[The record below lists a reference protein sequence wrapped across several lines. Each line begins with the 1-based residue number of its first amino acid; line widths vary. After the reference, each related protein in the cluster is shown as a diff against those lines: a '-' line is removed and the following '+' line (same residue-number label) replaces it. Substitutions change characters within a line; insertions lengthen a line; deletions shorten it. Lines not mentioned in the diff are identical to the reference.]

1 MITSPIMSE
10 ARPPARPPEGA
21 PLPREGRSW
30 PELAQAL
37 RDLKRD
43 DLDWRRGRHAAFVW
57 HADDAVEQVAREAY
71 ALFMTEN
78 GLGLRVFPSL
88 RRMETDV
95 VAMVRHLLGGDA
107 AVTGHLTSGG
117 TESIFL
123 ATHAARQ
130 WARQQRP
137 DVTEPEIVAPWS
149 AHPAVS
155 KAAHYLGMK
164 VLRVPVGDGFRA
176 DVAAMA
182 AAITPRTVMLYASA
196 PTYSLGVIDPITEL
210 ANLARTHGLWLHVD
224 ACVGG
229 ILGPFVRALGHPV
242 PEFGLALPGVT
253 SVSADLHKSG
263 YTAKGA
269 SVVLFRTA
277 EHQAAGRYDFD
288 DWPTGLYSVNTFTGT
303 RPGGAIAA
311 AWAVM
316 NFLGEA
322 GYRRIAATVMEAKAH
337 LVEGL
342 ARIGGGLH
350 VWGEPE
356 LWAVGFGSAG
366 HDIFTIADRMTARG
380 WSVGRIREPRGIHLM
395 LTPVHAPI
403 IDEYLADLARS
414 VNEARAVT
422 GPSPTRAVY

>member
-30 PELAQAL
+30 PELALAL

-88 RRMETDV
+88 RRMEADV

-107 AVTGHLTSGG
+107 AVT
-117 TESIFL
+117 
-123 ATHAARQ
+123 
-130 WARQQRP
+130 
-137 DVTEPEIVAPWS
+137 
-149 AHPAVS
+149 

-210 ANLARTHGLWLHVD
+210 ADLARTHGLWLHVD

>member
-1 MITSPIMSE
+1 MNQPS
-10 ARPPARPPEGA
+10 PPADGPS
-21 PLPREGRSW
+21 LPREGRSW
-30 PELAQAL
+30 PELAKAL
-37 RDLKRD
+37 RELKRD

-57 HADDAVEQVAREAY
+57 HADDAVEEVAREAY

-88 RRMETDV
+88 RRMEADV
-95 VAMVRHLLGGDA
+95 VGMVCQLLGGDA
-107 AVTGHLTSGG
+107 ATTGHLTSGG

-123 ATHAARQ
+123 ATHAARE

-137 DVTEPEIVAPWS
+137 EIAEPEIVAAWS
-149 AHPAVS
+149 AHPAVN
-155 KAAHYLGMK
+155 KAAHYLGMT
-164 VLRVPVGDGFRA
+164 VRRVPVGAGFRA

-182 AAITPRTVMLYASA
+182 TAITPRTVMLYGSA

-210 ANLARTHGLWLHVD
+210 AELARVRGLWLHVD

-229 ILGPFVRALGHPV
+229 ILGPFVRGLGYPV

-277 EHQAAGRYDFD
+277 AHQAAGRYDFD

-303 RPGGAIAA
+303 RPGGAVAA

-316 NFLGEA
+316 HFLGEA
-322 GYRRIAATVMEAKAH
+322 GYRRIAATVMDAKAR

-350 VWGEPE
+350 VWGKPE
-356 LWAVGFGSAG
+356 LWAVGFGSAD

-403 IDEYLADLARS
+403 VDEYLADLAGS
-414 VNEARAVT
+414 VDEARGVAR
-422 GPSPTRAVY
+422 PSPTRAVY

>member
-1 MITSPIMSE
+1 MS
-10 ARPPARPPEGA
+10 
-21 PLPREGRSW
+21 PLPRDGQSW
-30 PELAQAL
+30 PELAQTL
-37 RDLKRD
+37 RDLKRA
-43 DLDWRRGRHAAFVW
+43 DLDWRRGRHAAYVW
-57 HADDAVEQVAREAY
+57 HADDAVEHVAREAY
-71 ALFMTEN
+71 GLFMTEN

-88 RRMETDV
+88 RRMEADLV
-95 VAMVRHLLGGDA
+95 GIVRDLLGGDA
-107 AVTGHLTSGG
+107 ATTGHLTSGG

-123 ATHAARQ
+123 ATHAARE
-130 WARQQRP
+130 WARRQRP
-137 DVTEPEIVAPWS
+137 EITAPEIVAAWS

-155 KAAHYLGMK
+155 KAAHYLGMT
-164 VLRVPVGDGFRA
+164 VRRVPVGADFRA

-196 PTYSLGVIDPITEL
+196 PTYSLGVIDPIAEL
-210 ANLARTHGLWLHVD
+210 AELAQARGLWLHVD

-229 ILGPFVRALGHPV
+229 ILAPFVRALGHPV

-303 RPGGAIAA
+303 RPGGAVAA

-316 NFLGEA
+316 HFLGEA
-322 GYRRIAATVMEAKAH
+322 GYRRIAATVMDAKAR

-342 ARIGGGLH
+342 ARIDGGLH
-350 VWGEPE
+350 VWGEPP
-356 LWAVGFGSAG
+356 LWAVGFGSEA
-366 HDIFTIADRMTARG
+366 HDIHTVADRMTTRG

-395 LTPVHAPI
+395 VTPVHAPI
-403 IDEYLADLARS
+403 IDEYLADLALS
-414 VNEARAVT
+414 VNEAAAVAR
-422 GPSPTRAVY
+422 PSPTRAVY

>member
-1 MITSPIMSE
+1 MITSPIMSQ
-10 ARPPARPPEGA
+10 ARPPEGA

-57 HADDAVEQVAREAY
+57 HADEDVEQVAREAY

-88 RRMETDV
+88 RRMEADV

-107 AVTGHLTSGG
+107 AATGHLTSGG

-137 DVTEPEIVAPWS
+137 DVKEPEIVAPWS

-155 KAAHYLGMK
+155 KAAHYLGMT
-164 VLRVPVGDGFRA
+164 VRRVPVGADFRA
-176 DVAAMA
+176 DVTAMA
-182 AAITPRTVMLYASA
+182 AAITPRTVMLYGSA
-196 PTYSLGVIDPITEL
+196 PTYSLGVIDPIAEL
-210 ANLARTHGLWLHVD
+210 ADLSRAHGLWLHVD

-229 ILGPFVRALGHPV
+229 ILAPFVRALGHPV

-277 EHQAAGRYDFD
+277 RHQAAGRYDFD

-303 RPGGAIAA
+303 RPGGASAA

-316 NFLGEA
+316 HFLGEA
-322 GYRRIAATVMEAKAH
+322 GYRRIAATVMEAKAR

-342 ARIGGGLH
+342 ARVGLH

-356 LWAVGFGSAG
+356 LWAVGFGSAD

-403 IDEYLADLARS
+403 IDEYLVDLARS
-414 VNEARAVT
+414 VGEAREV
-422 GPSPTRAVY
+422 PSPSATRAVY

>member
-1 MITSPIMSE
+1 MNQPT
-10 ARPPARPPEGA
+10 PPADGPS
-21 PLPREGRSW
+21 LPREGRSW

-57 HADDAVEQVAREAY
+57 HADEEVEQVAREAY

-88 RRMETDV
+88 RRMEADV
-95 VAMVRHLLGGDA
+95 VAMVRHLLGGDTA
-107 AVTGHLTSGG
+107 TTGHLTSGG

-155 KAAHYLGMK
+155 KAAHYLGMT
-164 VLRVPVGDGFRA
+164 VRRVPVGPDFRA

-182 AAITPRTVMLYASA
+182 AAITPRTVMLYGSA
-196 PTYSLGVIDPITEL
+196 PTYSLGVIDPIAEL
-210 ANLARTHGLWLHVD
+210 SDLARTHGLWLHVD

-303 RPGGAIAA
+303 RPGGASAA

-316 NFLGEA
+316 HFLGEA
-322 GYRRIAATVMEAKAH
+322 GYRRIAATVMEAKAR
-337 LVEGL
+337 LVAGL

-356 LWAVGFGSAG
+356 LWAVGFGTAD
-366 HDIFTIADRMTARG
+366 HDIFAIADGMTARG
-380 WSVGRIREPRGIHLM
+380 WSVGRIREPLGIHLM

-403 IDEYLADLARS
+403 IDEYLADLARA
-414 VNEARAVT
+414 VREAPAGTRPA
-422 GPSPTRAVY
+422 PSRAVY